1 MLWKIIVC
9 IRGLLTTGKQNI
21 KASIIHTAFIQ
32 YMNCN
37 HFHFVCMVLAFHSYT
52 YTNDPYLF
60 IEGIG
65 IFHEQQIVIYVLFFS
80 FYFSHG
86 TKSQQKWF
94 GDRFI
99 VDKCA
104 EFSSTHL
111 FFFYDRS
118 TTNAVHTSFFRCI
131 NSQHT
136 QIV

>member
-65 IFHEQQIVIYVLFFS
+65 IFHEQQIVIYVLFF
-80 FYFSHG
+80 FLLLF
-86 TKSQQKWF
+86 TW
-94 GDRFI
+94 D
-99 VDKCA
+99 
-104 EFSSTHL
+104 EESTEMVS
-111 FFFYDRS
+111 RS
-118 TTNAVHTSFFRCI
+118 LHR
-131 NSQHT
+131 
-136 QIV
+136 